1 MGGARGALKAAALPV
16 RSGHGPRRAPSPW
29 TRARP
34 VRQAAE
40 LRALAAPASTRPP
53 APPRRA
59 PRSPGNLSSDNKRA
73 RRGHGRSRGPQP
85 PRDPTRAART
95 KRLLTFRP
103 RRAGHL
109 LPSSSRGR
117 PACSPPGKPA
127 RSASVRGRSPPLRR
141 SGPAPAAAACLK
153 AAPGV
158 LLSCDAGP
166 GPIPPPPRRPPQR
179 AVYPPGSLQS
189 VPHASC
195 GGGGGG
201 GRAFACSGV
210 YAAVAANNAASHWP
224 SSMTRPQRA
233 RVAAIGWA
241 TRKSIPPWAVGN
253 AQSEAA
259 EGAPSS
265 AALRPAGRM

>member
-158 LLSCDAGP
+158 LLSCDASP
-166 GPIPPPPRRPPQR
+166 GPIPPPLRRPPQR

-195 GGGGGG
+195 GGGGG